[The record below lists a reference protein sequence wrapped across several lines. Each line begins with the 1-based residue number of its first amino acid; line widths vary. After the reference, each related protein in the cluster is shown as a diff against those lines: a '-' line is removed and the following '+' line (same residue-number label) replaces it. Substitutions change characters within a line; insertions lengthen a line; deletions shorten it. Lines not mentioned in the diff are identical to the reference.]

1 MPDLPAHITQLIEAQ
16 EYLDK
21 ECGDS
26 HTPSAAKL
34 RAILEAAQNMAEA
47 TAPYRTD
54 SGECGFCGNDP
65 SDDPDFGCDPD
76 CPHRKLKEAMSD
88 D

>member
-34 RAILEAAQNMAEA
+34 RAILEAAHEVTQQRPTRFGN
-47 TAPYRTD
+47 
-54 SGECGFCGNDP
+54 CGNCG
-65 SDDPDFGCDPD
+65 SDLVNGGCKPD
-76 CPHRKLKEAMSD
+76 CPHRKLKEAMQS
-88 D
+88 